1 MDNKTDFYGR
11 QCAEKK
17 QCGAPFSC
25 DATLKFVTTRANR
38 SVKDGFRVITCFAF
52 LASSLASTAPV
63 CADNPGD
70 HFNLKFWKLTLP
82 LDANQDGKVDE
93 VGVRSLADYSHPDF
107 FYLDDDRSL
116 VFTAPNKAK
125 TTSGSSNTRSE
136 LRQMLRGRNTRIGT
150 HDPKNNFALRAHK
163 GYRAFASVGGQLEA
177 TLKVLHV
184 ARNAANESKKA
195 AYSVVVGQIHADRD
209 QDVINKG
216 KGFGWGNEPIKVYYK
231 KWPNHDTGSVFW
243 TYERNLPRDD
253 PNRTDI
259 AYPVWG
265 NTWENPEDPRSDGIA
280 LGQLFNYNIN
290 LHKNTMYLTF
300 RTADPARTVT
310 YQVDL
315 SDNVDPFGEI
325 DVNDN
330 PRGYSGDALYF
341 KAGAYNQCS
350 TLDKEGI
357 WYAGC
362 AGTGDWAI
370 DSANGDYTSVA
381 FRRIQLS
388 GSVDPGR
395 GR

>member
-11 QCAEKK
+11 QCVEKK

-38 SVKDGFRVITCFAF
+38 RLKDVFRAITCFAF
-52 LASSLASTAPV
+52 VASSLASTAPV
-63 CADNPGD
+63 FADNPGD

-163 GYRAFASVGGQLEA
+163 GYRGFASVGGQLEA

-195 AYSVVVGQIHADRD
+195 AHSVVVWQIHADRD

-243 TYERNLPRDD
+243 TYERNLPRGD

-265 NTWENPEDPRSDGIA
+265 NTWENPEDPGSDGIA

-388 GSVDPGR
+388 GSIDPGR